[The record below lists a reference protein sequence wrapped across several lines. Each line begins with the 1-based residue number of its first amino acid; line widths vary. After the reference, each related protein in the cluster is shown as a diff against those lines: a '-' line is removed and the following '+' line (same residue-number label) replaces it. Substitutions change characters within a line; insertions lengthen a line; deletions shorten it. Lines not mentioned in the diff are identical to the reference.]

1 MIHKYILGKT
11 RGNTLLVLHGTGG
24 DENDLIPLALEIAP
38 GFSILSVRGNVR
50 ENGMNRYFRRFSAGV
65 FDLEDLVFRTN
76 ELADFVE
83 NAKRDYDLGKI
94 YALGY
99 SNGANIAAGILLL
112 RPAVLAGAVLLR
124 TTLPI
129 EPARIPDLGGKPV
142 FVSSGEKDEMVPIDG
157 ARKLSSVLI
166 KAGADVTH
174 NWENVGH
181 RLTAGEI
188 PKIKRW
194 MKKLK

>member
-129 EPARIPDLGGKPV
+129 EPARIPDLEGKPV
-142 FVSSGEKDEMVPIDG
+142 FISSGEKDEMVPIDG

-194 MKKLK
+194 LKKLK